1 MSHRA
6 SVTALLIMVSI
17 ALPARLTQAQAERC
31 FPETGYCIAGRFLQ
45 FWEQH
50 GGLPVFGYPISPAQ
64 PELNR
69 DTGATYLTQWFERNR
84 FEQHPANDP
93 PYDVLLGRLGDDLLL
108 HAGRRWR
115 DESPAP
121 QSGGDCLWFAQ
132 TGRNVCDQEAGSGF
146 KSYWLS
152 HGLEFDG
159 RPGYSF
165 EESLALFGLPLTE
178 PRVET
183 NTSGDTVV
191 TQWFERARFE
201 WHPANP
207 APYRVLLG
215 LAGNEGR
222 GLRQQPIAPPF
233 PPPSAPPVPVPPV
246 AEPSPA
252 PPATDPDGLKQRL
265 MTLVDALH
273 QAAGCPPFRR
283 DPLLDR
289 AAQGHA
295 DDIAATQR
303 ISHVGSD
310 GATLQQRLAR
320 VGYPYRWA
328 SESIAVYQT
337 PEKAVE
343 MWMDEPP
350 DGPHRLNIT
359 NCQYAEIGIGLARDS
374 RSRHW
379 WVINVSNRR

>member
-1 MSHRA
+1 MSRF
-6 SVTALLIMVSI
+6 SYVISLLILLTLG
-17 ALPARLTQAQAERC
+17 LPLHHASARTERC
-31 FPETGYCIAGRFLQ
+31 FPETGHCIDGRFLQ

-50 GGLPVFGYPISPAQ
+50 GGLPVFGYPISAAQ

-69 DTGATYLTQWFERNR
+69 DTGQTYLTQWFERNR
-84 FEQHPANDP
+84 FEHHPENSP

-108 HAGRRWR
+108 NAGRRWR
-115 DESPAP
+115 DDSPA
-121 QSGGDCLWFAQ
+121 QQLGGDCLWFAQ
-132 TGRNVCDQEAGSGF
+132 TGRNVCDQEAGLGF
-146 KSYWLS
+146 KSYWQS

-159 RPGYSF
+159 RAGYSF

-178 PRVET
+178 PRIET
-183 NTSGDTVV
+183 NTSGDTVL

-201 WHPANP
+201 WHAGN
-207 APYRVLLG
+207 ARPYRVLLG

-222 GLRQQPIAPPF
+222 GLRPQPIAPPI
-233 PPPSAPPVPVPPV
+233 PPPSAPPAPVPPV
-246 AEPSPA
+246 AGPSPT
-252 PPATDPDGLKQRL
+252 PPASDSDGLKQRL

-273 QAAGCPPFRR
+273 QQAGCAPFRR
-283 DPLLDR
+283 DALLDV

-310 GATLQQRLAR
+310 GSTLQQRLAR

-359 NCQYAEIGIGLARDS
+359 NCKYIEVGFGLARDS
-374 RSRHW
+374 RGRHW
-379 WVINVSNRR
+379 WVMNVSDRR